1 MGARSCGEKMDD
13 LRTPCAHRGTS
24 EVLESV
30 VDTPQGHVTICI
42 CRSCRRFWLERNG
55 WLLSRRETVAI
66 LQTFPFPDLGIER
79 LVR

>member
-1 MGARSCGEKMDD
+1 MDD
-13 LRTPCAHRGTS
+13 VRTPCAHRGSS
-24 EVLESV
+24 EVLESL
-30 VDTPQGHVTICI
+30 VDTQQGPISLCI

-66 LQTFPFPDLGIER
+66 LRSFPFPDVGIER